1 MIDADRA
8 PILYQQEPQSLSV
21 APTAK
26 VTTQIR
32 KPQKILPLHFITTDP
47 ASH

>member
-32 KPQKILPLHFITTDP
+32 KPQKILPFGTYFWKLQP
-47 ASH
+47 